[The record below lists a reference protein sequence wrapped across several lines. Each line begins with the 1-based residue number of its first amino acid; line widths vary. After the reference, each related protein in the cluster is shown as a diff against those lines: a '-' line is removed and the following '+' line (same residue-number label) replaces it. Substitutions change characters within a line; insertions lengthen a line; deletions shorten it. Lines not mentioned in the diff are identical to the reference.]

1 MELARTFANVEWEF
15 INCYY
20 APEIVQEK
28 NICGLPPLH
37 RFGWYCARAFAALD
51 AGDPAGYVHLLR
63 KGLDTCKAMKP
74 MVEFLTEHT
83 PELQVPEPDPELLD
97 LAGKVHDLLALYP
110 QDDPAV
116 VAIKG
121 SDVYKRV
128 AHLIETP

>member
-1 MELARTFANVEWEF
+1 M
-15 INCYY
+15 
-20 APEIVQEK
+20 
-28 NICGLPPLH
+28 
-37 RFGWYCARAFAALD
+37 D
-51 AGDPAGYVHLLR
+51 AGDTNGYVRLLR

-83 PELQVPEPDPELLD
+83 PELNTPESDPELLD

-116 VAIKG
+116 IAIKA

-128 AHLIETP
+128 AHLIEGMG